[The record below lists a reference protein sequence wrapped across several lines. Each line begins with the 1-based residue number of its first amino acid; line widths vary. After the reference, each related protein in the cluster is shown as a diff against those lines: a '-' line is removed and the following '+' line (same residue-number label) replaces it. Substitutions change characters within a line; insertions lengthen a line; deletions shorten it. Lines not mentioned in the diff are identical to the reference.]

1 MDSTE
6 DVEKVLDD
14 DYAFTVGIKIAA
26 ITWDEL
32 ILEPRGVEVNAAFS
46 VVNQ

>member
-1 MDSTE
+1 VDMDSTE

-26 ITWDEL
+26 IT
-32 ILEPRGVEVNAAFS
+32 
-46 VVNQ
+46 